1 MAISNRI
8 ISAIVDQN
16 MGGIWDAM
24 IEQKNQQL
32 KILSNQQQNLYEEAR
47 SLKDRLLNV
56 GATVPETSSSSDFE
70 KAKNI
75 PIAFVGDNLRNM
87 EGMVKYSQGQVDS
100 LETALNEF
108 NQGQALMGELSDT
121 YAGLDAVDQYGP
133 DAYRNYMVEGDID
146 DVGESVYSG
155 IKGGTPYNEI
165 LYEDQPGSEMAQ
177 LFAQLTPEQKT
188 LYETSTQFREGFQA
202 GNTRDIAVQ
211 KNIEYLQTEQL
222 SNEILNQKKEQV
234 FSNIDKYQD
243 ILKERGIKLTSDLKS
258 QIKIGGMAPQMIN
271 LALTAGDTESF
282 NKYMDQINT
291 NQNYSLI
298 HDEIG
303 TMLQA
308 YNADNPYPVINT
320 LGNIYEEF
328 ENRLAMEDRWL
339 ADMPPTMGA
348 DGVTPVG
355 PGIDLI
361 RNAKKGR
368 FRGMDPAIEKDA
380 REYYRLYKRY
390 EQFIGSGLMPNEDDL
405 KHALTLNNTAEFLTT
420 TELNFLSNASGKNI
434 DTYYREGLPIDEE
447 DLALMLEGKYEP
459 GYEEST
465 IDEIM
470 LAHSEWIDLQGA
482 GGDDNL
488 GTVELNDL
496 IESQNAIYADKDAD
510 KLSNRNLVTAQQ
522 NLSRYYQ
529 GFYSNKWKDL
539 PSVIASGQ
547 AHRGHPGGDVAY
559 FAKDEKL
566 LLEDIATME
575 AEVKRQ
581 ASRYVSKSGYGF
593 LGLTGSGG
601 NQETAVKLLQA
612 WDEYKEAL
620 LSNFERYSTRG
631 ERRADISEDVLRYLD
646 PSSVPKQT
654 RGTGARGALTPEEWD
669 ELQRSLQQP

>member
-1 MAISNRI
+1 MSIASQKRILTSLTNRTI
-8 ISAIVDQN
+8 DE
-16 MGGIWDAM
+16 IWKGLIAQKGNELTILNDERGYLNEEITNLKSELRAQQITIPDASSTSGFEEGSSIPFGSVANNLRETEKM
-24 IEQKNQQL
+24 ITYKRGEL
-32 KILSNQQQNLYEEAR
+32 EA
-47 SLKDRLLNV
+47 L
-56 GATVPETSSSSDFE
+56 E
-70 KAKNI
+70 KA
-75 PIAFVGDNLRNM
+75 
-87 EGMVKYSQGQVDS
+87 
-100 LETALNEF
+100 LN
-108 NQGQALMGELSDT
+108 
-121 YAGLDAVDQYGP
+121 QYGQGRKLMETMGSQYSAL
-133 DAYRNYMVEGDID
+133 DTVDMYDQDESFQRFQVGGDID
-146 DVGESVYSG
+146 DTTSEMGQLYASLSDEEKALWGES
-155 IKGGTPYNEI
+155 P
-165 LYEDQPGSEMAQ
+165 
-177 LFAQLTPEQKT
+177 
-188 LYETSTQFREGFQA
+188 QFREGFQSL
-202 GNTRDIAVQ
+202 NTREIALK
-211 KNIEYLQTEQL
+211 KNIDYLQTEQL
-222 SNEILNQKKEQV
+222 SNQILNEKEENVLSNINKYQEILE
-234 FSNIDKYQD
+234 
-243 ILKERGIKLTSDLKS
+243 ERSFKLTSDLKA
-258 QIKIGGMAPQMIN
+258 QIKIGGMSPQMIN
-271 LALTAGDTESF
+271 LALTAGDTEQF
-282 NKYMDQINT
+282 NKYMEQINT

-308 YNADNPYPVINT
+308 YNADNPYPVLNT

-339 ADMPPTMGA
+339 TDMPPTMGA

-355 PGIDLI
+355 PAIDLI

-368 FRGMDPAIEKDA
+368 FKGMDPAVEKDA
-380 REYYRLYKRY
+380 REYHRLYKRY

-405 KHALTLNNTAEFLTT
+405 KHALTLNNTAEFLTN
-420 TELNFLSNASGKNI
+420 TEVNFLSNASGKNI

-510 KLSNRNLVTAQQ
+510 KLANRNLVTAQQ

-529 GFYSNKWKDL
+529 GFYGHNWVKL

-581 ASRYVSKSGYGF
+581 ASRYVSKPGYGF

-620 LSNFERYSTRG
+620 LSNFERVSLKSG
-631 ERRADISEDVLRYLD
+631 RRTDISEDVLRYLD